1 MESFENV
8 VTRLVSEVIGYTDLG
23 LSKSAAL
30 SMVKKNTCAWK
41 EVEARINY
49 CPQCSSHERTIDD
62 HKAPREVRSS
72 PLGCRNCLWASCEC
86 SFGSKYQASEKVSYG
101 RKKVATCKAYTFFD

>member
-1 MESFENV
+1 MKCVAFGFEN
-8 VTRLVSEVIGYTDLG
+8 G
-23 LSKSAAL
+23 KMA
-30 SMVKKNTCAWK
+30 
-41 EVEARINY
+41 VETK
-49 CPQCSSHERTIDD
+49 TIDD
-62 HKAPREVRSS
+62 HKAPREVRTS